1 MENYNKSASG
11 QGDELFV
18 CGGCNAKIGA
28 GVLSALLKTL
38 PKTSHEGLLVG
49 FDSSDDAAVIQL
61 TPDIAVIQTLDFF
74 PPMVTDPTLFGQIA
88 AANALSDIYAMGGE
102 PVCAMNIVCYPEEAT
117 RDNAYAALQ
126 SILTGGAEKVKEAGA
141 ALVDTPFT
149 TQK

>member
-1 MENYNKSASG
+1 MENYNKSASE
-11 QGDELFV
+11 QSEELFV

-88 AANALSDIYAMGGE
+88 AANALSDVYAMGGE

-117 RDNAYAALQ
+117 CDNAYAALQ
-126 SILTGGAEKVKEAGA
+126 SILTGGA
-141 ALVDTPFT
+141 
-149 TQK
+149 